1 VSAGFDWKPLLT
13 EGEVVV
19 WEGRLSRL
27 KIFAGS
33 AVVTAVVTAA
43 WLMAMGDVA
52 QAPGGTECFT
62 DDCPTADRKAGFVV
76 FFAGPVSF
84 LLTAGMVMMSP
95 FMRHASAITS
105 KRVLSITHP
114 LLRKQ
119 PKFEHI
125 PVKGAKAGLEGISF
139 LRSARAFGPH
149 PSISYVDQTV
159 VLWARSKAELKK
171 AIAVIEKLSSDDPLV
186 PGQTP

>member
-1 VSAGFDWKPLLT
+1 M
-13 EGEVVV
+13 V

-33 AVVTAVVTAA
+33 TVLTAVVTAV

-52 QAPGGTECFT
+52 QAPGGTECLT

-84 LLTAGMVMMSP
+84 LLCAGMMMMSP
-95 FMRHASAITS
+95 FIRYASAITS

-119 PKFEHI
+119 PKFEQI

-149 PSISYVDQTV
+149 PSVSYVNQSV
-159 VLWARSKAELKK
+159 VLWARSKAELKR
-171 AIAVIEKLSSDDPLV
+171 AIAVIEKLSSEDPPV
-186 PGQTP
+186 RGSTP